1 MKIQDNIQI
10 ANLFIDSGERADLK
24 DIINIL
30 REGNNTLIDKLG
42 TTEDINQTLNRD
54 EDIKNV
60 YKPKKIH
67 KLFSLEQC
75 FF

>member
-10 ANLFIDSGERADLK
+10 ANLFIDSGEKADLK

-54 EDIKNV
+54 EDIKN
-60 YKPKKIH
+60 
-67 KLFSLEQC
+67 
-75 FF
+75 